1 MRLDEKILIYLVYFA
16 LKKVILEKIFNV
28 LHIYRY
34 KLLKGFQMTIKKIL
48 TVPNPFLRKEAVP
61 VKNITNEI
69 KQLLDDMLE
78 TMYNAKGIG
87 LAATQIKDNRRLVQ
101 WIVVKKIIER
111 VRNLFQTL

>member
-1 MRLDEKILIYLVYFA
+1 MHLDEKILIYPYSIFA
-16 LKKVILEKIFNV
+16 LKVDTEKIFNV

-34 KLLKGFQMTIKKIL
+34 KLLRFSNDNKEIL

-87 LAATQIKDNRRLVQ
+87 LAATQIKDN
-101 WIVVKKIIER
+101 ED
-111 VRNLFQTL
+111 